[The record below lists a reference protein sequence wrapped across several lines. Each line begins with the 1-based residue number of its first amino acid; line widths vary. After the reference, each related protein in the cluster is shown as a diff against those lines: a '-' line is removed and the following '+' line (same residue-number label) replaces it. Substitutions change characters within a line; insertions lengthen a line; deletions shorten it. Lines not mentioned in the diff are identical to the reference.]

1 MFCPGIISASEFNPG
16 KTAKSMFDIKV
27 VAFQGERLVG
37 EGSPEQVIPEIRA
50 AESAHNATSVVVFD
64 ASTSEFLGIDL
75 RGSVDEVIA
84 RTKAASSAGAGETT
98 AGPTTDDAADQPRGP
113 GRPRLGV
120 VAREVTL
127 LPRHWDWLTVQ
138 PGGAS
143 AALRRLVDQAR
154 SANSGR
160 DRVRRAQESAYRFMS
175 TMLGDATGFEEATRA
190 LFAGDR
196 DRFTT
201 HSELWPPDLR
211 THARRLATEAFPT
224 D

>member
-1 MFCPGIISASEFNPG
+1 MSDLNI
-16 KTAKSMFDIKV
+16 
-27 VAFQGERLVG
+27 VAFQGDRLLG
-37 EGSPEQVIPEIRA
+37 EGTLEQVIPEIRA
-50 AESAHNATSVVVFD
+50 AESADNTTSVVVFD
-64 ASTSEFLGIDL
+64 ASTSELLGLDL

-84 RTKAASSAGAGETT
+84 RTTAAVSGGETP
-98 AGPTTDDAADQPRGP
+98 AGPATDDSADQPRGP

-175 TMLGDATGFEEATRA
+175 TMLGDAAGFEEATRA

-201 HSELWPPDLR
+201 QSESWPPDLR
-211 THARRLATEAFPT
+211 THARRLAAEAFPT